1 MKQKLVLVGGD
12 TLALLF
18 FSWLGRTS
26 HGETDIAG
34 IFSTA
39 FPFWLGWMCAGWVL
53 GGYRPESQKTVGS
66 ALRTTVRVW
75 AVGIPLGLLIRALW
89 LRRSIPLSFA
99 AITLT
104 TTLLIMSLWRSSW
117 AYLNRRRDVQRGA

>member
-26 HGETDIAG
+26 HGETDIPG

-39 FPFWLGWMCAGWVL
+39 FPFWLGWMCAAWVL
-53 GGYRPESQKTVGS
+53 GGYHPKSQEAVGK

-99 AITLT
+99 AVTLT
-104 TTLLIMSLWRSSW
+104 TTLLIMSLWRGGW
-117 AYLNRRRDVQRGA
+117 AYLNRRRGLQQG